1 MIKEMRKVQI
11 IGPKSF
17 LDECIKTLHATSV
30 VHIEAVPF
38 EPAGKLGMEEPFF
51 QRLPM
56 EKEKLKEKESLDRA
70 AERIKTLLFL
80 LKPPQSSTTVYVSP
94 IELPRLMDELA
105 PVEEQVKALYATV
118 ESLRDEL
125 TTIVKYER
133 LVMGFAPVVSRLG
146 GLKSF
151 EIAGLTIEKTRGYA
165 AGLLDAEIGKITSGR
180 YEIHVIE
187 IDAETT
193 GIVLAYPREFG
204 GQIKFL
210 LSGKAINELRLPDEY
225 SDIPLLNALK
235 LMGRKKAELPK
246 LIEDAEKEI
255 AVVSKNWFERLCALK
270 NAVED
275 SLDEIGVLTYAG
287 QTRFAFVI
295 EGWVPADKLH
305 ALKER
310 FLSLFGGGVLLR
322 EIEIKEEERG
332 RIPVYIKN
340 PFYFRPFEVFLSAL
354 TPPRYGSVDPTPFV
368 ALFFPAFFGLMVADI
383 GYGIIIFFLCMYLRM
398 RFKDKQMMR
407 DIFTVICISSVPTVV
422 FGFLF
427 GEFFGDLGMRLGLLH
442 PIILHRAEALK
453 AMMALT
459 LGIGAG
465 HVMLGVIIGVVNHL
479 QRNKLKEAAARF
491 AYLLTIIAVLLIVVT
506 AFMGL
511 PKWVML
517 PAVGVLVISLVVL
530 TALEGAI
537 GPIEL
542 VKAIGNMLSYVRI
555 MAVGTASVV
564 MAIVANKIGGISE
577 NIVIGILMAGAIH
590 ALNIILSMVSPVIQS
605 MRLQYVEFFSKFYEG
620 GGRRYAPFRK
630 R

>member
-1 MIKEMRKVQI
+1 MRKVQI
-11 IGPKSF
+11 IGPKSL
-17 LDECIKTLHATSV
+17 LDECVKALHATSV

-38 EPAGKLGMEEPFF
+38 DTAGIGQEEPFF

-56 EKEKLKEKESLDRA
+56 EKEKLKEKDSLDKA
-70 AERIKTLLFL
+70 AERIKNLLFL
-80 LKPPQSSTTVYVSP
+80 LKPPQGSAAAY
-94 IELPRLMDELA
+94 IGAQELPRLMDELA
-105 PVEEQVKALYATV
+105 AVEGQVKTLYATM
-118 ESLRDEL
+118 ESLREEL
-125 TTIVKYER
+125 ATIVKYER

-204 GQIKFL
+204 AQIKYL

-235 LMGRKKAELPK
+235 LMGRKKAELPN
-246 LIEDAEKEI
+246 LIADAEKEI
-255 AVVSKNWFERLCALK
+255 AAVSASWFDRLRALK
-270 NAVED
+270 DAVDD
-275 SLDEIGVLTYAG
+275 SLDEIGVLTYAA
-287 QTRFAFVI
+287 QTRFAFVM
-295 EGWVPADKLH
+295 EGWAPAEDMP

-310 FLSLFGGGVLLR
+310 FVSLFGGGVLLR
-322 EIEIKEEERG
+322 EIEIKEDERG

-340 PFYFRPFEVFLSAL
+340 PFYLRPFEVFLSAL

-383 GYGIIIFFLCMYLRM
+383 GYGVIIFLLCMYLRR
-398 RFKDKQMMR
+398 RFKDKQMLR
-407 DIFTVICISSVPTVV
+407 DVFTVICVSSVPAVV

-442 PIILHRAEALK
+442 PILLHRAEALK

-465 HVMLGVIIGVVNHL
+465 HVMLGVVIGVVNHL
-479 QRNKLKEAAARF
+479 QRKKLKEAGARF
-491 AYLLTIIAVLLIVVT
+491 AYLLTILAVLLIGVT
-506 AFMGL
+506 VMGGL
-511 PKWVML
+511 PKGVMM
-517 PAVGVLVISLVVL
+517 PAVGLLVVSLAVL

-542 VKAIGNMLSYVRI
+542 VKAVGNMLSYVRI

-564 MAIVANKIGGISE
+564 MAIVANQIGGMAE
-577 NIVIGILMAGAIH
+577 NIVIGILAATAIH